1 VISYAD
7 YLRLLPKTE
16 LHCHFVSTMQPTRL
30 LELADKNGVRLA
42 SRDVDTLLDSN
53 NLLDFLALFNAAH
66 EVLVTRDDFARLA
79 YDGVRDAVAEGN
91 LRYRETFINPQNF
104 PGRSYVDVVDPI
116 LDGLRAAEADF
127 GVGFG
132 VVVAI
137 NRSLPAAAATELVQ
151 TVIDN
156 PRDGV
161 FGIGQDDLSADGTES
176 PGVWVDAY
184 ALAGRHGLKR
194 TAHVGETL
202 EASPRSILVALDDL
216 GCDRIDHGY
225 RAVDDPEVFE
235 RLLDDQVPLT
245 CTPHSTRVLS
255 GWQFEPRHRIATM
268 IDGGLNVTFST
279 DDAVFFRTDIGREY
293 TDVLPAMG
301 FGPDVAKRISRAGA
315 AAAWC
320 PPEQRAR
327 LEAEFA
333 AQHLALDA
341 LLDPASVVLA
351 PR

>member
-1 VISYAD
+1 VISYPD

-16 LHCHFVSTMQPTRL
+16 LHCHFVSTMQPARL
-30 LELADKNGVRLA
+30 LELADKNNVALA
-42 SRDVDTLLDSN
+42 SRDIDTLLDSN

-66 EVLVTRDDFARLA
+66 DVLVTGDDLAQLA

-104 PGRSYVDVVDPI
+104 PGRSYADVVDPI
-116 LDGLRAAEADF
+116 LDGLRAAEVDL

-137 NRSLPAAAATELVQ
+137 NRNLGAAAATDLVQ

-156 PRDGV
+156 PREGV
-161 FGIGQDDLSADGTES
+161 FGIGQDDLSPDGTES
-176 PGVWVDAY
+176 PGTWVDAY
-184 ALAGRHGLKR
+184 ALAGRHGLQR

-202 EASPRSILVALDDL
+202 AADPRDILVALDDL
-216 GCDRIDHGY
+216 GCERIDHGY
-225 RAVDDPEVFE
+225 RSVDDPEVFA
-235 RLLDDQVPLT
+235 RLLDSQVPIT

-255 GWQFEPRHRIATM
+255 GWQFGPEHRIARM
-268 IDGGLNVTFST
+268 IAGGLNVTFST

-301 FGPDVAKRISRAGA
+301 VGPDAAKQISLAGA
-315 AAAWC
+315 SAAWC
-320 PPEQRAR
+320 EPGQRSR
-327 LEAEFA
+327 LEASFRA
-333 AQHLALDA
+333 DHLALNA
-341 LLDPASVVLA
+341 LLEPSAG
-351 PR
+351 

>member
-1 VISYAD
+1 
-7 YLRLLPKTE
+7 
-16 LHCHFVSTMQPTRL
+16 
-30 LELADKNGVRLA
+30 
-42 SRDVDTLLDSN
+42 
-53 NLLDFLALFNAAH
+53 
-66 EVLVTRDDFARLA
+66 
-79 YDGVRDAVAEGN
+79 VAEGN

-104 PGRSYVDVVDPI
+104 PGRSYTDVVDPI
-116 LDGLRAAEADF
+116 IDGLRAAETDF

-132 VVVAI
+132 IVVAI
-137 NRSLPAAAATELVQ
+137 NRNLGAAAATELVQ
-151 TVIDN
+151 RVVDN
-156 PRDGV
+156 PRDEV

-176 PGVWVDAY
+176 PETWVEAY

-194 TAHVGETL
+194 TAHVGETV

-225 RAVDDPEVFE
+225 LAVDDREVFA
-235 RLLDDQVPLT
+235 RLLDRQVPLT

-255 GWQFEPRHRIATM
+255 GWPFEPDHRIAAM
-268 IDGGLNVTFST
+268 IAGGLNVTFST

-301 FGPDVAKRISRAGA
+301 FGPDVAKRISLAGA
-315 AAAWC
+315 GAAWC

-327 LEAEFA
+327 LEADFA

-351 PR
+351 AR

>member
-1 VISYAD
+1 MIDYAD

-16 LHCHFVSTMQPTRL
+16 LHCHFVSTMQPARL
-30 LELADKNGVRLA
+30 LELADKNDVRLP
-42 SRDVDTLLDSN
+42 SRDIDTLLDSN
-53 NLLDFLALFNAAH
+53 NLRDFLALFNAAH
-66 EVLVTRDDFARLA
+66 DVLVTGDDFAQLA

-104 PGRSYVDVVDPI
+104 PGRRYADVVDPI
-116 LDGLRAAEADF
+116 LDGLRAAETDF

-132 VVVAI
+132 IVVAI
-137 NRSLPAAAATELVQ
+137 NRSLGASAATDLVRA
-151 TVIDN
+151 VVDN
-156 PRDGV
+156 PRDRV
-161 FGIGQDDLSADGTES
+161 FGIGQDDLSVDGTES
-176 PGVWVDAY
+176 PGRWADAY
-184 ALAGRHGLKR
+184 ELAGRHGLMR

-202 EASPRSILVALDDL
+202 EASPRDILVALDVL

-225 RAVDDPEVFE
+225 RAVDDAEVFA
-235 RLLDDQVPLT
+235 RLSGDRVPLT

-255 GWQFEPRHRIATM
+255 GWQFTPQHRIAAM
-268 IDGGLNVTFST
+268 IAGGLEVTFST

-301 FGPDVAKRISRAGA
+301 FGPDVAKRISLAGA

-320 PPEQRAR
+320 PPEQRIA
-327 LEAEFA
+327 LEAGFA
-333 AQHLALDA
+333 AEHLALDA
-341 LLDPASVVLA
+341 LLDPASVLLA

>member
-1 VISYAD
+1 MISYAD

-16 LHCHFVSTMQPTRL
+16 LHCHFVSTMQPGRL

-66 EVLVTRDDFARLA
+66 DVLVTRDDFAQLA

-104 PGRSYVDVVDPI
+104 PGRSYTDVVDPI
-116 LDGLRAAEADF
+116 IDGLRAAETDF

-132 VVVAI
+132 IVVAI
-137 NRSLPAAAATELVQ
+137 NRNLGAAAATELVQ
-151 TVIDN
+151 RVVDN
-156 PRDGV
+156 PRDEV

-176 PGVWVDAY
+176 PETWVEAY

-194 TAHVGETL
+194 TAHVGETV

-225 RAVDDPEVFE
+225 RAVDDREVFA
-235 RLLDDQVPLT
+235 RLLDRQVPLT

-255 GWQFEPRHRIATM
+255 GWPFEPDHRIAAM
-268 IDGGLNVTFST
+268 IAGGLNVTFST

-301 FGPDVAKRISRAGA
+301 FGPDVAKRISLAGA
-315 AAAWC
+315 GAAWC

-327 LEAEFA
+327 LEADFA

-351 PR
+351 AR

>member
-1 VISYAD
+1 MIAYAD

-16 LHCHFVSTMQPTRL
+16 LHCHFVSTMQPSRL
-30 LELADKNGVRLA
+30 IELADKNGVRLA
-42 SRDVDTLLDSN
+42 SRDIDTLLDSN

-66 EVLVTRDDFARLA
+66 DVLVTRDDFAQLA

-104 PGRSYVDVVDPI
+104 AARDYVDVLDPI
-116 LDGLRAAEADF
+116 IDGLRAAERDF

-132 VVVAI
+132 IVVAI
-137 NRSLPAAAATELVQ
+137 NRNLGATAATQLVQ
-151 TVIDN
+151 AVVDN
-156 PRDGV
+156 PRDEV
-161 FGIGQDDLSADGTES
+161 FGIGQDDLCSDGTEG
-176 PGVWVDAY
+176 PGVFAEAY

-202 EASPRSILVALDDL
+202 AASPRNILVALDDL

-225 RAVDDPEVFE
+225 RSVDDPEVFA
-235 RLLDDQVPLT
+235 RLLDEQVPIT

-255 GWQFEPRHRIATM
+255 GWQFAPDHRIASM
-268 IDGGLNVTFST
+268 IDGRLNVTFAT

-293 TDVLPAMG
+293 TDALTPMG
-301 FGPDVAKRISRAGA
+301 FGPDVAKRISLAGA
-315 AAAWC
+315 SAAWC

-327 LEAEFA
+327 LLADFA
-333 AQHLALDA
+333 AQHRALDA
-341 LLDPASVVLA
+341 VLDPASVDA
-351 PR
+351 AAR